1 MKGLINDSE
10 NSCLIIDDSVQ
21 NKQYSHSIELVK
33 RQYSG
38 AVGGLVKGIAIVNL
52 VHTDGNEYY
61 PINYRIYSKQ
71 DDGKT
76 KNDHFQEML
85 INAIADKPL
94 KAKTILFDNGYAA
107 WQNLKLVQSLRL
119 IFYIGIFHHSYE
131 FPIHIHFRKIKY
143 FT

>member
-1 MKGLINDSE
+1 MGTCAELVEVNVKGLINDSE
-10 NSCLIIDDSVQ
+10 DSCLIIDDSVQ

-85 INAIADKPL
+85 INAIADKQL
-94 KAKTILFDNGYAA
+94 KA
-107 WQNLKLVQSLRL
+107 NLC
-119 IFYIGIFHHSYE
+119 
-131 FPIHIHFRKIKY
+131 
-143 FT
+143 